1 MAEQQRPS
9 TRGATLGDSTLRD
22 YKIVGGLETFANRS
36 FWPSFFSRVA
46 ARKQWD
52 AAAIDFAPDARAWQE
67 LPDERRHRLM
77 TLLAG
82 FRVAE
87 DAVAE
92 QLTPFVAAV
101 NRETLA
107 SQESLVA
114 WTFSLQRRDEER
126 HARLF
131 DRIAAEVLGLP
142 GETPAERRAAAR
154 EYATPAILELFEE
167 LLPTMAAE
175 LAAGESRLGEGV
187 SLYHMLLEGVVFNAG
202 TLALLDDVA
211 DGALPGV
218 REGVERIE
226 RDERWH
232 VGFGL
237 RCLIESE
244 PSQELIDD
252 LVARA
257 GAAAAA
263 WGDAV
268 PAAIR
273 ERSART
279 CAHRLHVSGL
289 TETRAA

>member
-1 MAEQQRPS
+1 MSDAQRRD
-9 TRGATLGDSTLRD
+9 TRAATLADPTLRN

-52 AAAIDFAPDARAWQE
+52 AAAIDLAPDARAWPE
-67 LPDERRHRLM
+67 LPDERRQRLT

-92 QLTPFVAAV
+92 QIRPFVAAA

-107 SQESLVA
+107 SQESLMA

-131 DRIAAEVLGLP
+131 DRIVGEVLGLP

-167 LLPTMAAE
+167 QLPTMAAE
-175 LAAGESRLGEGV
+175 LEAGESGLGEGV
-187 SLYHMLLEGVVFNAG
+187 SLYHMLIEGVVFNAG
-202 TLALLDDVA
+202 TAALLEDLA

-218 REGVERIE
+218 REGVQRIE

-237 RCLIESE
+237 RCLIETQ
-244 PSQELIDD
+244 PSQERIDD
-252 LVARA
+252 LAARA

-279 CAHRLHVSGL
+279 MAHRLHVSGF
-289 TETRAA
+289 TETAAA